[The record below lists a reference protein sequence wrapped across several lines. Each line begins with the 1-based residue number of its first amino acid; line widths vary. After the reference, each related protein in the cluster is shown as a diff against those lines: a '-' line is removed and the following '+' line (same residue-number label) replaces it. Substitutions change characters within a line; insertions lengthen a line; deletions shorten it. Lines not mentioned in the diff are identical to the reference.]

1 MPSASRRRRQQGFDH
16 TYQAY
21 AKILASHVHDG
32 RVDYQRLAADRAA
45 LVDITSGFGAV
56 DGAAERAWTR
66 EERLAFWINAYNLFT
81 LQAIV
86 DHYPIRAG
94 WFTLGPRNS
103 IRQIAGVWDRLTW
116 RVAGRSVTLD
126 DIEHRIIRPE
136 FKEPRIHFAVNC
148 ASIGCP
154 PLRSEPYRASSLGA
168 QLDANARSYLASPQ
182 GLRVDAGAL
191 VVTSI
196 LKWYGDDF
204 VDRFRRGPSGRP
216 DSHPGRDSPRRGGLR
231 PAAGRHP
238 RAEPGGA
245 DSLPRLRL
253 DAQRRRAASLTGTTP
268 GCPEIEVVEAGT
280 AKGDVA
286 NTPAGQLGEHAG
298 VGDVVHEQA
307 HGRKA
312 LGQRVGPSQPEVG
325 SINRLI
331 IFSSVVLPAP
341 DPPPSASNLPCCTCS
356 ATASTTVV
364 AP

>member
-1 MPSASRRRRQQGFDH
+1 MTASTSFTRFVRAVAAAGALTVGLEAAPPPQGFDH

-32 RVDYQRLAADRAA
+32 RVDYQALAADRAA
-45 LVDITSGFGAV
+45 LAEITSGFGAV

-66 EERLAFWINAYNLFT
+66 EERLAFWINAYNVFT

-154 PLRSEPYRASSLGA
+154 PLRSEPYRASTLSA
-168 QLDANARSYLASPQ
+168 QLDANARSFLASPQ
-182 GLRVDAGAL
+182 GLRVDAGSL

-204 VDRFRRGPSGRP
+204 VDAFGVDPP
-216 DSHPGRDSPRRGGLR
+216 
-231 PAAGRHP
+231 AGRTP
-238 RAEPGGA
+238 TEAA
-245 DSLPRLRL
+245 ILRVVE
-253 DAQRRRAASLTGTTP
+253 AFGPPEAASL
-268 GCPEIEVVEAGT
+268 AR
-280 AKGDVA
+280 
-286 NTPAGQLGEHAG
+286 NPAVKIRFLDYDWTLN
-298 VGDVVHEQA
+298 DVV
-307 HGRKA
+307 RP
-312 LGQRVGPSQPEVG
+312 R
-325 SINRLI
+325 
-331 IFSSVVLPAP
+331 
-341 DPPPSASNLPCCTCS
+341 
-356 ATASTTVV
+356 
-364 AP
+364 